1 MLRLRALMI
10 ALALSAL
17 TLFGLVQLPDVIAQT
32 GEADAPTLI
41 VAPGSGP
48 AGTLHLIRAENL
60 TPNTEYQIW
69 IYAEGEPAPLF
80 ERAATSTGR
89 GLISLNYQ
97 TDAQQ
102 AAGTYRV
109 ELSLG
114 AEVVA
119 TAEFEV
125 TGSSAGTPA
134 PEGTPSGEAVGV
146 INVEPPAGVI
156 GTGHLISVENLT
168 PGQAYILEVEF
179 DGRVVFD
186 LRLTADENGMTGTIL
201 RSDPTDTPGEYILR
215 LVEAE
220 SGAEVATGVLIIET
234 EGGTPVA
241 PAETSAAPEMSATP
255 SDATAAP
262 TSPNQ
267 DSESAETAAPIEPDQ
282 PPAGTQRFEGQLD
295 SETASASFEFEGTA
309 GQVIS
314 VRMTSADFDAYL
326 LIADASDNILMRN
339 DNSGG
344 DFNAEISGYTLP
356 ADGRY
361 TIVATARQN
370 LENGGRAESSG
381 DFVVTLSFAREANGG
396 AMVSGETL
404 IGQLEAGADEA
415 AYTFSGEEGQ
425 LVTIDLAS
433 DAFDPFVILVG
444 PDGREIISDDD
455 SGPSLYARIAN
466 FQLRESGE
474 YTIEVDGFRGPTG
487 QREIS
492 GEYRLTLIVA
502 DEAAPSF
509 QPTGTPPPVTET
521 PEAEIPDIPDD
532 APVVI
537 YGQPFEGELTTD
549 DQTVEVQFEGSA
561 GDVVEIILDSADFDP
576 NMTIIASSG
585 EEIASDDDSG
595 PGVNALLTGLELPE
609 SGTYTIIID
618 GYRGAGGDREIS
630 GTFLLT
636 INSANAPA
644 VTSTP
649 SGETPDE
656 PTDQPTSAPD
666 SGTGTDLGIVT
677 GDAPVTG
684 TLNGD
689 TQIAQYSFEA
699 SAGDVVTID
708 LTSADFD
715 PFVRLLDAN
724 GNVIAEDDDGGGS
737 SQARI
742 TEFVI
747 PADGEYT
754 IEVDAF
760 RGFNG
765 TDRVFGDYTVTLA
778 LEEGAGVPALSATPA
793 APTPLPTLPP
803 TLSPTMTGTPT
814 PFDAPDLSATP
825 EMSVTSTLPP
835 TQGPSATVV
844 PTTTPTP
851 TPTDPATDYRNA
863 FPEYPAPPVHPG
875 TVGDQPLLLDQPTTV
890 TFNGTPGELYS
901 FGFEWWGE
909 GENGISVSVEAD
921 DTQLDTVI
929 ALLDPSGLVAGF
941 DDDSGAEFSPE
952 FQYLKLSRTGY
963 YRLLIY
969 PYIQG
974 TSGTVTIRYTIH
986 DEVPRIEANGSEIP
1000 LVLSSKIGQV
1010 SYVFSANAGQQL
1022 RLTIINQTL
1031 EMQEFGVRVMQG
1043 DTLITST
1050 SLTGGVRAALDFT
1063 VPNDGDVN
1071 LFFTK
1076 YRPPSGNR
1084 IIFSLEPVE

>member
-125 TGSSAGTPA
+125 TGSSTGTPA

-146 INVEPPAGVI
+146 INVEPTAGVI

-502 DEAAPSF
+502 DEATPSF

-521 PEAEIPDIPDD
+521 PEAETPDIPDD

-576 NMTIIASSG
+576 NMTIIAPSG

-649 SGETPDE
+649 SDETPDE
-656 PTDQPTSAPD
+656 PTGEPTSAPD

-724 GNVIAEDDDGGGS
+724 GNVIAEDDDSGGS

-742 TEFVI
+742 SEFVI

-778 LEEGAGVPALSATPA
+778 LEKGAGMPALSATPD

-803 TLSPTMTGTPT
+803 TLPPTMTGTPT

-835 TQGPSATVV
+835 TLGPSATVV
-844 PTTTPTP
+844 PTTTPSPVPLGYGETFGVWPLPPIEPHNLVP
-851 TPTDPATDYRNA
+851 TPLENN
-863 FPEYPAPPVHPG
+863 
-875 TVGDQPLLLDQPTTV
+875 QPLEV
-890 TFNGTPGELYS
+890 TFTGSPNEMHLFTFQSDRLEVFSLKVISSDPS
-901 FGFEWWGE
+901 F
-909 GENGISVSVEAD
+909 
-921 DTQLDTVI
+921 DTAI
-929 ALLDPSGLVAGF
+929 ALYENNRLITT
-941 DDDSGAEFSPE
+941 DDDSGADLNPE
-952 FQYLKLSRTGY
+952 
-963 YRLLIY
+963 LLWQPQGAWIEYKVAVY
-969 PYIQG
+969 PYVKG
-974 TSGTVTIRYTIH
+974 ATGTVQIVYSLVEPI
-986 DEVPRIEANGSEIP
+986 PIEANGEP
-1000 LVLSSKIGQV
+1000 FEVLLSRKHQGQP
-1010 SYVFSANAGQQL
+1010 YIFSGTQGQRF
-1022 RLTIINQTL
+1022 RLTMVNETPDLGNSSIQLGQGNKIFATSSVTNSTRFSMDFVLPQTGDATLHFNFYGDFGTVVDVTL
-1031 EMQEFGVRVMQG
+1031 E
-1043 DTLITST
+1043 
-1050 SLTGGVRAALDFT
+1050 
-1063 VPNDGDVN
+1063 
-1071 LFFTK
+1071 
-1076 YRPPSGNR
+1076 R
-1084 IIFSLEPVE
+1084 IE